1 MVDDD
6 AKDCQYSDSDWCN
19 FSYGPG
25 MHYIWINWLPT
36 SPTLSFS
43 KKKSPTFELRVPFSS
58 LFSFSSTGSFGFN
71 FKLYSIILVANPIIV
86 LWWYHFPLLL
96 GKECM
101 CECELFWLLDFSFFN
116 SRNHIKK
123 NYGSPWSIEVI
134 LYV

>member
-43 KKKSPTFELRVPFSS
+43 KKKNHLPLNYMCLFLACSPFPQQGALGLTLNSTV
-58 LFSFSSTGSFGFN
+58 LF
-71 FKLYSIILVANPIIV
+71 
-86 LWWYHFPLLL
+86 
-96 GKECM
+96 
-101 CECELFWLLDFSFFN
+101 
-116 SRNHIKK
+116 
-123 NYGSPWSIEVI
+123 
-134 LYV
+134 